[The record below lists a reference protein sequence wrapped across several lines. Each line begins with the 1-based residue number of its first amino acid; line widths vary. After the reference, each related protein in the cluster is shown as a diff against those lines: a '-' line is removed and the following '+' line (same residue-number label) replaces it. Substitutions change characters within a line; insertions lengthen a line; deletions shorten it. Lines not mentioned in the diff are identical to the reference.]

1 MDEIK
6 VEMALDIIQ
15 KKIRNLIKNNKDK
28 NFKNF
33 QEQLKRLTEER
44 EKIYELDEETINKV
58 YDVYLKEMKRES

>member
-15 KKIRNLIKNNKDK
+15 QKIRNLIKNNKDT
-28 NFKNF
+28 NFENF
-33 QEQLKRLTEER
+33 QKQLKILTEER

-58 YDVYLKEMKRES
+58 FDVYLKEIKKES

>member
-15 KKIRNLIKNNKDK
+15 KKIRNLIKNNKDT
-28 NFKNF
+28 NFENF
-33 QEQLKRLTEER
+33 QKQLKILTEER

-58 YDVYLKEMKRES
+58 FDVYLKEIKKES